1 MTGSPPPTPQTDCVH
16 VCTCVCWSSPVQS
29 NPQQHQHNTAAPE
42 GLKASI
48 DRGSIQTLWGPSHS
62 KSGVMEQEGEGA
74 HFSPPGH
81 RSFRRNCVCRG
92 LTPSDAPIYTINSH
106 RGWIRAHRG
115 QKALKCWER
124 GILDRRSSSAAPSS
138 GILGASPY
146 CSDPSSCLRSGRTRK
161 GVAKGR
167 IV

>member
-1 MTGSPPPTPQTDCVH
+1 MVGLPAMIENGDDWQPLSHPPQTDCVH

-92 LTPSDAPIYTINSH
+92 LTPSDAPIYTLSIAIEVGSV
-106 RGWIRAHRG
+106 RT
-115 QKALKCWER
+115 
-124 GILDRRSSSAAPSS
+124 
-138 GILGASPY
+138 GAKKHLNVGS
-146 CSDPSSCLRSGRTRK
+146 
-161 GVAKGR
+161 VEF
-167 IV
+167 